1 MIKRELTRFFI
12 VGSLTVLFDFLSYR
26 SLIRIELMTIDLAK
40 TTSFLLGT
48 SFAYFA
54 NRFWTFNL
62 QTPASKSIWRFM
74 LLYTTT
80 LGVNVFVNALTL
92 QLIGNITA
100 AISIA
105 FICATGA
112 STCLNFL
119 GMKLYVFK
127 NVLVSERL

>member
-1 MIKRELTRFFI
+1 MIKRELARFFI
-12 VGSLTVLFDFLSYR
+12 VGSLTVLIDFLSYR
-26 SLIRIELMTIDLAK
+26 SLTWMTLMSVDLAK
-40 TTSFLLGT
+40 ATSFLLGT

-62 QTPASKSIWRFM
+62 HTPASKSIWRFI

-80 LGVNVFVNALTL
+80 LGVNVLVNALTL
-92 QLIGNITA
+92 QLIGDITA
-100 AISIA
+100 AIFIA

-127 NVLVSERL
+127 NVLIPERP